1 VDVKSEDINSYVKEV
16 TGSDFTAKDFRTWN
30 ATVLAAVAL
39 AVSAPAAETKRK
51 REKAIQRA
59 VQEVARYLGNTPAVA
74 RSSYIDPR
82 TFDRYRSGLT
92 IGRVLGEV
100 ADDPDLGGI
109 HGPVEDAVLD
119 LIMDRES
126 EAIEKVA

>member
-1 VDVKSEDINSYVKEV
+1 M
-16 TGSDFTAKDFRTWN
+16 
-30 ATVLAAVAL
+30 
-39 AVSAPAAETKRK
+39 
-51 REKAIQRA
+51 
-59 VQEVARYLGNTPAVA
+59 A